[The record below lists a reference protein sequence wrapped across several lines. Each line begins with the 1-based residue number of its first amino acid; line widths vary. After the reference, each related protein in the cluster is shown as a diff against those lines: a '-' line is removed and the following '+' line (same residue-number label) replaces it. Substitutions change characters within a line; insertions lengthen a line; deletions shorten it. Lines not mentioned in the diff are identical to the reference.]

1 MEAKTTYDVIIIGGS
16 NAGLSA
22 GLALGRSLY
31 KTLIIDSG
39 KPCNRQTPHSHNL
52 VMHDGWKPADM
63 LAAAKKDV
71 LAYPNVQLLDATVTA
86 VNGSSNNFA
95 VSVDDAGTTYFAKKI
110 IVAAGIKDIFPDVQG
125 FAECWGISIIHCP
138 YCHGYEYRDEP
149 TGIFANGNMGYDLA
163 KLISNW
169 TNNLTVFTNGLP
181 TFTQEQEDAISRNG
195 IKIIETPVSGI
206 EHENGYIKKV
216 NLQNGG
222 SVSLSAIYARL
233 PFVQHT
239 DVSAK
244 LGCEFTE
251 HGHIK
256 TDMMQKTSIPGV
268 FACGD
273 AASPMRAVSAAIASG
288 TMAGVAAGKEILE
301 ERF

>member
-1 MEAKTTYDVIIIGGS
+1 
-16 NAGLSA
+16 
-22 GLALGRSLY
+22 
-31 KTLIIDSG
+31 
-39 KPCNRQTPHSHNL
+39 
-52 VMHDGWKPADM
+52 M

-71 LAYPNVQLLDATVTA
+71 LAYPNVQLLNATVTA
-86 VNGSSNNFA
+86 VTGTSNNFE
-95 VSVDDAGTTYFAKKI
+95 VSVDDSDTTYFAKKI
-110 IVAAGIKDIFPDVQG
+110 IVAAGIKDIFPDIKG

-149 TGIFANGNMGYDLA
+149 TGIFANGDKGHDLA

-169 TNNLTVFTNGLP
+169 TKYLTVFTNGQP
-181 TFTQEQEDAISRNG
+181 TFTQEQEDAILRNG
-195 IKIIETPVSGI
+195 IKIIETPVSGV
-206 EHENGYIKKV
+206 EHDNGYVKKV
-216 NLQNGG
+216 NLQNGE
-222 SVSLSAIYARL
+222 SVSLSAMYARL

-239 DVSAK
+239 DVPAK

-251 HGHIK
+251 QGHIK

-268 FACGD
+268 FSCGD

>member
-1 MEAKTTYDVIIIGGS
+1 MEVKTTYDVIIIGGS

-52 VMHDGWKPADM
+52 IMHDGWKPADM

-71 LAYPNVQLLDATVTA
+71 LAYPNVQYINGTVTEVTGA
-86 VNGSSNNFA
+86 SNNFE
-95 VSVDDAGTTYFAKKI
+95 VSTADDKKYSAKKI
-110 IVAAGIKDIFPDVQG
+110 IIAAGIKDIFPDIKG

-149 TGIFANGNMGYDLA
+149 TGIFANGDMGYDLA
-163 KLISNW
+163 KLIFNW
-169 TNNLTVFTNGLP
+169 TKDLTVFTNGKP
-181 TFTQEQEDAISRNG
+181 TFTPEQQAAISRNG
-195 IKIIETPVSGI
+195 INIIDAPVTSI
-206 EHENGYIKKV
+206 EHENGYLKKV
-216 NLQNGG
+216 NLQGG
-222 SVSLSAIYARL
+222 NSIPLSAMYARL
-233 PFVQHT
+233 PFLQHT
-239 DVSAK
+239 EAPVQ

-251 HGHIK
+251 NGHIK
-256 TDMMQKTSIPGV
+256 TDMMQKTNIPGV

-301 ERF
+301 QRF